1 MANKLYL
8 LLFVLFFS
16 SYFHSVIEEDP
27 LPALGDYSSASI
39 SLSGEYELGRLW
51 LAMYRGSTKEH
62 SDPLMRTYLE
72 DLIYRD
78 KLNLQD
84 KFSLKDLNAL
94 SWNLYTLLTKAF
106 PVHIRL
112 IRILK
117 QRNSHPMLE
126 EGLLLLPNGNKK
138 KKTIQII
145 INIIYLPFRKYN

>member
-72 DLIYRD
+72 DLIYR
-78 KLNLQD
+78 
-84 KFSLKDLNAL
+84 L
-94 SWNLYTLLTKAF
+94 SETSEVRDRRF
-106 PVHIRL
+106 EFI
-112 IRILK
+112 IL
-117 QRNSHPMLE
+117 E
-126 EGLLLLPNGNKK
+126 D
-138 KKTIQII
+138 KTINELRQIMNLLSFCLTI
-145 INIIYLPFRKYN
+145 SCFKFPSKSSCFVL

>member
-27 LPALGDYSSASI
+27 LPSLGDYSSASI

-72 DLIYRD
+72 DLIYR
-78 KLNLQD
+78 
-84 KFSLKDLNAL
+84 L
-94 SWNLYTLLTKAF
+94 SETSEVRDRRF
-106 PVHIRL
+106 EFI
-112 IRILK
+112 IL
-117 QRNSHPMLE
+117 E
-126 EGLLLLPNGNKK
+126 D
-138 KKTIQII
+138 KTINAFAAPGGITVS
-145 INIIYLPFRKYN
+145 YTHLRAHET